1 MSEDELF
8 SLVRKNYNGANEDY
22 LKKQVKAALK
32 MPLLSKEETLDG
44 LLDLVVMGGCCG
56 LNEHYRQYLFSAIGH
71 LQK

>member
-8 SLVRKNYNGANEDY
+8 ALVRENYNGANEDY
-22 LKKQVKAALK
+22 LKKQVKDALK

-44 LLDLVVMGGCCG
+44 LLDLVVIGGCGG
-56 LNEHYRQYLFSAIGH
+56 LNEYFRPYLFSAIGH